1 MEVVDIEEVNKDI
14 KMLNDK
20 MVVIHTN
27 FQNLINELQE
37 IINGIN
43 KELRTMKKKCHINC
57 CCCS

>member
-1 MEVVDIEEVNKDI
+1 MYMEVADIEEVNKDI

-20 MVVIHTN
+20 MVVIHSN

-43 KELRTMKKKCHINC
+43 KELRY
-57 CCCS
+57 

>member
-1 MEVVDIEEVNKDI
+1 MYMEVVDIEEVNKDI

-43 KELRTMKKKCHINC
+43 KE
-57 CCCS
+57 

>member
-1 MEVVDIEEVNKDI
+1 MYMEVADIEEVNKDI

-20 MVVIHTN
+20 MVVIHSN

-43 KELRTMKKKCHINC
+43 KE
-57 CCCS
+57 

>member
-1 MEVVDIEEVNKDI
+1 MYMEVVDIEEVNKDI

-20 MVVIHTN
+20 MVVIHSN

-43 KELRTMKKKCHINC
+43 KELRY
-57 CCCS
+57 